1 MPPTLLGTS
10 NGSFSAPSAN
20 FLTSNTAFFRIFC
33 DLSDEVSQNKNHQI
47 SIEINIK
54 ISRNF
59 QIFFQNFQ
67 EFFFRIFC
75 DFFSE
80 FFKTFFFRIFQTFF
94 FQNFSNFF
102 RRIWELTFFGVSE
115 VWVEAQDLWTPQ
127 ILISHNL
134 QVFFFFKISLSPF
147 FCFGRVV
154 QRAPPTAKRY
164 QVTVAILAQGKP
176 SG

>member
-1 MPPTLLGTS
+1 MICSSLFSESRWVSSGTLRIAALSTLD
-10 NGSFSAPSAN
+10 FPKD
-20 FLTSNTAFFRIFC
+20 FFTFF
-33 DLSDEVSQNKNHQI
+33 
-47 SIEINIK
+47 
-54 ISRNF
+54 F

-115 VWVEAQDLWTPQ
+115 VWVEPQDLWTPQ